1 MKLGFIG
8 YGEAAHALALGY
20 RSEGLNEMFAWSPVY
35 MNDPAEAGVAKLET
49 EEDVFRTCD
58 VILVLVP
65 GSAAVNAA
73 KACKPFLKP
82 HHVYLDLSTAAPRDM
97 QTVWEMIRD
106 TGVRFADG
114 AMLDSVPKFRHKVPT
129 VLCGNGAE
137 AAYNALTPY
146 GANMEIVGEK
156 PGDADAIKLLRSV
169 YTKAHLACAFE
180 MLEAASFYGV
190 EDYVMHSLAVT
201 MDGKTFLEGM
211 NDRTAGGV
219 LHADRRSH
227 ELESA
232 AEMLEA
238 DGLSAPL
245 CRAGAGKLKEIGDL
259 HIRDKMPGYRPKD
272 WKEAIE
278 VVRKF
283 KEEAKKETP

>member
-8 YGEAAHALALGY
+8 YGEAAHALAEGY
-20 RSEGLNEMFAWSPVY
+20 RSGGLTEMYAWSPVY
-35 MNDPAEAGVAKLET
+35 MNEPSEAGVEKLPSREAIF
-49 EEDVFRTCD
+49 DTCD
-58 VILVLVP
+58 VVMVVVP
-65 GSAAVNAA
+65 GAAAIDAA
-73 KACKPFLKP
+73 KDCKPFMTP
-82 HHVYLDLSTAAPRDM
+82 RHVYMDVSTAAPRDM
-97 QTVWEMIRD
+97 RTVWELIKD
-106 TGVRFADG
+106 TGVLFADG

-129 VLCGNGAE
+129 VLSGNGAQ
-137 AAYNALTPY
+137 AAYDALTPY
-146 GANMEIVGEK
+146 GARMEVVSDK

-180 MLEAASFYGV
+180 MLEAAAYYGV
-190 EDYVMHSLAVT
+190 EDYVMQTLAET

-211 NDRTAGGV
+211 SGRTTGGV

-227 ELESA
+227 ELLSA

-238 DGLSAPL
+238 DGLSAPV
-245 CRAGAGKLKEIGDL
+245 CRAGAAKLKEIGDL

-272 WKEAIE
+272 WKEAIH

-283 KEEAKKETP
+283 KEEEK